1 MLALALFDQ
10 DRDKVFI
17 GLEFDA
23 LLVPTQ
29 IHLKNML
36 IVWLGMG
43 EREIREFTRQVYVSH
58 TVLSPLLASSRTSV
72 PTRSTALEIYDM
84 SRRVG
89 SASECG
95 RPGRNPT
102 PASNFGAERDP
113 SQVLKCH
120 LITGPGSC
128 LYLQ

>member
-1 MLALALFDQ
+1 MLVLALFDQ

-72 PTRSTALEIYDM
+72 PTRSTALEIY
-84 SRRVG
+84 
-89 SASECG
+89 
-95 RPGRNPT
+95 
-102 PASNFGAERDP
+102 
-113 SQVLKCH
+113 L
-120 LITGPGSC
+120 
-128 LYLQ
+128 